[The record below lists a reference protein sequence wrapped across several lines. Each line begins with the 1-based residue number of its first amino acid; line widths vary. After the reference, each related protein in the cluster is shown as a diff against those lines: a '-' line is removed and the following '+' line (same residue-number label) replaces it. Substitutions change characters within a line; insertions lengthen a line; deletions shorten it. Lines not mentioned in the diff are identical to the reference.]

1 MTQFRAINVNNTT
14 TLCGL
19 AGENLFNQLVA
30 ACHKLKRVKF
40 SSQKLIQVA
49 NNSAIGRQRLALSLP
64 YLLAEYGIPV
74 RQENRYYLH
83 LNWKSVPAEVI
94 LDYVYGIDSCVQ
106 LFGWIVALD
115 ITTNPNAVEA
125 KQNKLQHLAPLWQ
138 ALGIDRTAVFLMDK
152 PCPRDRTTD
161 LVTALRQVIKG
172 QTSILV
178 GSRI

>member
-1 MTQFRAINVNNTT
+1 MNA
-14 TLCGL
+14 TLCGW

-30 ACHKLKRVKF
+30 ACQKLKRVKS
-40 SSQKLIQVA
+40 SSQQLIQVA
-49 NNSAIGRQRLALSLP
+49 KQSPLGRQRLAQALP

-74 RQENRYYLH
+74 RQESRYRLH

-115 ITTNPNAVEA
+115 ITTNPDAVES
-125 KQNKLQHLAPLWQ
+125 KQDKLQQLAPLWQ
-138 ALGIDRTAVFLMDK
+138 ALGIDRTAVFLVDK
-152 PCPRDRTTD
+152 HHLHNQSTD